1 LEEQLLSFQYTSKM
15 SGFGLF
21 GFHLI
26 SSAITNYMVYWSFT
40 CSEKKPYIDNAVQ
53 LTVITL
59 LSINVYY
66 MVVLYQD
73 ILNILGRKQTRE
85 GGLPYGNK
93 TYLFFQTI
101 FTMAHIV
108 AIAYWALRLKDITLV
123 VPEDELH
130 TVDWRSSYTHGLNLI
145 PMYIELAFFTQIL
158 PKKRLWKCIHF
169 FEITASYVI
178 LQYVYFAITGKLVY
192 PFLGA
197 LPLWIVGAFYTT
209 LFLFLLCV
217 DIWGTFLISSF
228 HGRKAFEVLDE
239 KIHNF
244 AKAQKAH
251 KVF

>member
-1 LEEQLLSFQYTSKM
+1 M
-15 SGFGLF
+15 PGFGLF
-21 GFHLI
+21 AFHAV

-40 CSEKKPYIDNAVQ
+40 CNDKKPYVDNAVQ

-66 MVVLYQD
+66 IITLYQD
-73 ILNILGRKQTRE
+73 VLNMLGKKATR

-130 TVDWRSSYTHGLNLI
+130 TVDWRSSYTHGLNLL
-145 PMYIELAFFTQIL
+145 PMYIELGFFTQIL
-158 PKKRLWKCIHF
+158 PKKRFWKVIHF

-178 LQYVYFAITGKLVY
+178 LQYIYFALTGKQVY

-217 DIWGTFLISSF
+217 DVWGTFLIASI
-228 HGRKAFEVLDE
+228 HGHKMIESLDE

-244 AKAQKAH
+244 AKSKKAY
-251 KVF
+251 KMF